1 VLKKNS
7 DFLYQFLLKQELTN
21 KNMNTIQS
29 DLSGQILKAYY
40 IVYSR
45 LGYGFSENVYENAM
59 IIEMV
64 KQGLYCT
71 LQRPL
76 NVFYD
81 EVNVGKCFAEIIVNE
96 QIILEVKCRE
106 SINTQDEEQ
115 LLNYLKATEIEIGML
130 LNFGKE
136 PQYRSRFLMNNLKQ
150 MIRQPTSSSSRELS
164 S

>member
-1 VLKKNS
+1 
-7 DFLYQFLLKQELTN
+7 
-21 KNMNTIQS
+21 MNHLQS

-45 LGYGFSENVYENAM
+45 LGFGFPENVYENAM
-59 IIEMV
+59 IIELV
-64 KQGLYCT
+64 KQGMYCT

-81 EVNVGKCFAEIIVNE
+81 EVNVGKCFAEIVVNE
-96 QIILEVKCRE
+96 QIILEVKCRDM
-106 SINTQDEEQ
+106 INTEDEEQ
-115 LLNYLKATEIEIGML
+115 LLNYLRATEIEIGML

-150 MIRQPTSSSSRELS
+150 LIRQPVTQTSKEIES
-164 S
+164 

>member
-1 VLKKNS
+1 
-7 DFLYQFLLKQELTN
+7 
-21 KNMNTIQS
+21 MNHLQS

-45 LGYGFSENVYENAM
+45 LGFGFPENVYENAM
-59 IIEMV
+59 IIELV

-96 QIILEVKCRE
+96 QIILEVKCRDA
-106 SINTQDEEQ
+106 INTEDEEQ
-115 LLNYLKATEIEIGML
+115 LLNYLRVTEIEIGML
-130 LNFGKE
+130 VNFGKE

-150 MIRQPTSSSSRELS
+150 MIRQPISKSSKELDG
-164 S
+164 